1 MIDIKT
7 YITEGGFFA
16 NTGANKYTDTIKNF
30 GKIIASGIAQKEL
43 KTARWVSN
51 MPETDVYK
59 NLYDLFNDMNKYEV
73 KFDIIYRVASSVL
86 GNSDV
91 CTEHWTGIRNGN
103 KFSLSCDLTYEKHPE
118 KNGGDSFEFEDVSE
132 FLSKILYYLKDVHRL
147 DILRNTAKFTLK

>member
-16 NTGANKYTDTIKNF
+16 NTGANKYLDTIKNF
-30 GKIIASGIAQKEL
+30 GNIIASGIAQKEL

-59 NLYDLFNDMNKYEV
+59 KLYDLFNDINKYEV
-73 KFDIIYRVASSVL
+73 KFDVIYRVATSVL
-86 GNSDV
+86 SSSDV

-132 FLSKILYYLKDVHRL
+132 FLSKILYYLKDVRRL
-147 DILRNTAKFTLK
+147 DILRNTAKFIVK